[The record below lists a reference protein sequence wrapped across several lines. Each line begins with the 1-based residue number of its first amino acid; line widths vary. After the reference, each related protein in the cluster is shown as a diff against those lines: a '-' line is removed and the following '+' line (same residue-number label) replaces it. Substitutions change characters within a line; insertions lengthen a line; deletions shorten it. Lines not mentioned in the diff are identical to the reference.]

1 MVDFTHITEL
11 LRAALNNLLW
21 LEATVKEQITQ
32 SLLAQIEQL
41 LLGAF
46 PNLDRFLQCYDT
58 QITHAQDHQCATEL
72 NGAI

>member
-21 LEATVKEQITQ
+21 LEATVKEQISQ

-41 LLGAF
+41 PLDAF
-46 PNLDRFLQCYDT
+46 PNLDWFLQC
-58 QITHAQDHQCATEL
+58 
-72 NGAI
+72 